1 ALVGNDLGR
10 LDALWAS
17 ASPGESR
24 GGWRQE
30 ANVVIAGLVTTMRRR
45 GDSQAFVQLEDGR
58 GRIECAFFSEALQEY
73 APLLTRDRIL
83 IIEGGLR
90 EGEFSGGSSRRAR
103 RCCDC
108 RHACPGLARGMKRR
122 RDRQEPGPQ
131 ARVERL
137 LDDHRPGSPPLLH
150 ELLLAS
156 GACGAVDLNGA
167 AGVRVDADLP
177 GLL

>member
-90 EGEFSGGSSRRAR
+90 EDAFSGGFSLRAR
-103 RCCDC
+103 RCWGF
-108 RHACPGLARGMKRR
+108 HEVCPGLARGMKL
-122 RDRQEPGPQ
+122 
-131 ARVERL
+131 RL
-137 LDDHRPGSPPLLH
+137 
-150 ELLLAS
+150 
-156 GACGAVDLNGA
+156 DL
-167 AGVRVDADLP
+167 GVP
-177 GLL
+177 GLLRADPGVRAVSVALERPWAT